1 MYGRRLRES
10 NPETKKDAPGGAF
23 FLQLFATQ
31 RVFFF
36 RACASALPAPDFD
49 FALVRPSRKVDEAFV
64 ATFFDVVL
72 LVLRCDSAL
81 PAELFD
87 FFDVDLLLNVLDA
100 FFAALAPVSFA
111 MMSLDRKGNQHDCM
125 QRAEMQES
133 EQRTESEREFQ
144 RCR

>member
-1 MYGRRLRES
+1 MGARTARAIHQ
-10 NPETKKDAPGGAF
+10 TKKGAPGGTF

-49 FALVRPSRKVDEAFV
+49 FALVLPSRNVAEAFV

-72 LVLRCDSAL
+72 LVLRCASAL

-87 FFDVDLLLNVLDA
+87 FLDVDLLLNVLDA
-100 FFAALAPVSFA
+100 FFAAFAPVFLAA
-111 MMSLDRKGNQHDCM
+111 MPSLDRKGTLVECM
-125 QRAEMQES
+125 QRAEIDDS
-133 EQRTESEREFQ
+133 KQRTESGGELP
-144 RCR
+144 

>member
-31 RVFFF
+31 RVFF

-49 FALVRPSRKVDEAFV
+49 FALVLPSRNVAEAFV

-72 LVLRCDSAL
+72 LVLRCASAL

-87 FFDVDLLLNVLDA
+87 FLDVDLLLNVLDA
-100 FFAALAPVSFA
+100 FFAAFAPVFLAA
-111 MMSLDRKGNQHDCM
+111 MPSLDRKGTLVECM
-125 QRAEMQES
+125 QRAEIDDS
-133 EQRTESEREFQ
+133 KQRTESGGELP
-144 RCR
+144 